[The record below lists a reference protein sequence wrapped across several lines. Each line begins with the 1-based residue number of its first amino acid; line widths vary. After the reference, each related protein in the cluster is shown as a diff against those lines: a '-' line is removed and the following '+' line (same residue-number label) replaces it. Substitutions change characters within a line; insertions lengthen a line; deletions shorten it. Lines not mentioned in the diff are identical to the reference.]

1 MKTDVMAFL
10 LPVANRPG
18 RSGRV
23 QRARRAGDRS
33 SPDSGDQQ
41 SIGAGYPDRVPGGDG
56 EMPAGEG
63 RAAGA
68 AGAAGAA
75 RQRLI
80 DRHDLVATLDRAVGK
95 QVTIISAPAG
105 SGKTSLLHTWAE
117 RPGQDR
123 RIAFMSVRPGQH
135 DAQLFWLALLGAVR
149 AATGGAESP
158 PAAPGF
164 DGRAMVDKVRSEL
177 AASGA
182 PFVLIIDDLHELSS
196 AEAADQLTA
205 LLTSLPPGV
214 HAVVATRR
222 DLPLRLH
229 QLRLAGELAEI
240 RAAQLRF
247 TEDETREFLAAAGI
261 ALPDPVVA
269 VLHHRTEGWA
279 AGLRLAVLSLA
290 GHPDPE
296 RFVAE
301 FSGSD
306 RTVAEYLLAEMLDR
320 QPPEVQRLLLRT
332 SLLDRVNGELADL
345 LTGATGSERILLD
358 LEDANAFVV
367 SLDPARTW
375 FRYHH
380 MFSGLLR
387 LELRR
392 TLPGDIPELH
402 RLAAWWFAEHAETA
416 EAIRHLQAAGDWT
429 EAARLLTDHALSLT
443 LDGQAGTV
451 AALLRSF
458 PARNWEESTGLA
470 LVYAIA
476 DLDQSRLDQADA
488 HLDVARA
495 YAATTPPGRQYRLR
509 LAIASLD
516 LLSARLRGSFD
527 GVFEQVAALPSPD
540 AGRSNADV
548 ALGSDLR
555 AVALL
560 NLGVTE
566 AWSLRLAD
574 SERHLL
580 EGAALARDIGRP
592 YLEVAC
598 LAHLGFAA
606 TGHSFALA
614 RRHCEHAIAQAARH
628 GWDAEPVIAPA
639 QATLAGLLIW
649 TGEFDQGEQWLDRA
663 RRATQAGGEPGIRLL
678 VHLISAIL
686 PAARGRH
693 REALA
698 EFAAAGQVQAH
709 MAGEHALTSRVIAWT
724 IATQAHLGQV
734 EQARAALASLDDRLA
749 AAGEIRNAAAVV
761 RLAEQDPAGARREL
775 RAVVDGSAR
784 VDPYLTLVE
793 AHLLDALACRDLGD
807 ERAARA
813 AVERALNL
821 AEPDR
826 LILPFAM
833 TGAWELLTALPP
845 QGTSHAALVT
855 DILDAVRGGGP
866 GGAPGRAPRRAAAA
880 EPAEEL
886 SPSELRVLRYLPTNL
901 TRPEIAGELS
911 VSLNTVNTH
920 IRRIYAK
927 LGATDRSSAVQR
939 GRELRL
945 LSSGRP

>member
-1 MKTDVMAFL
+1 MTD
-10 LPVANRPG
+10 
-18 RSGRV
+18 
-23 QRARRAGDRS
+23 
-33 SPDSGDQQ
+33 
-41 SIGAGYPDRVPGGDG
+41 
-56 EMPAGEG
+56 MPAAAG
-63 RAAGA
+63 RAAGT
-68 AGAAGAA
+68 A
-75 RQRLI
+75 RPGLI
-80 DRHDLVATLDRAVGK
+80 GRHDLVATLDRATGK
-95 QVTIISAPAG
+95 RVTIVSAPAG
-105 SGKTSLLHTWAE
+105 SGKTSLLQAWAD
-117 RPGQDR
+117 RPGR
-123 RIAFMSVRPGQH
+123 GRIAFVSVKPGER
-135 DAQLFWLALLGAVR
+135 DTQLFWLALLGAVR

-158 PAAPGF
+158 PAMPGF
-164 DGRAMVDKVRSEL
+164 NAQAMADKVLSEL
-177 AASGA
+177 AASGS
-182 PFVLIIDDLHELSS
+182 PVTLIIDDLHELSS
-196 AEAADQLTA
+196 AEAAEQLTA
-205 LLTSLPPGV
+205 LLTSLPAGV

-247 TEDETREFLAAAGI
+247 TENETRELLAAAGI
-261 ALPDPVVA
+261 ALPDPLVTM
-269 VLHHRTEGWA
+269 LHQRTEGWA

-290 GHPDPE
+290 GHPHPD

-306 RTVAEYLLAEMLDR
+306 RTVAEYLMAEMLDR
-320 QPPEVQRLLLRT
+320 QPPEVKRLLLRT

-345 LTGATGSERILLD
+345 LTGASGSERILLE

-367 SLDPARTW
+367 SLDPGRSW

-380 MFSGLLR
+380 MISGLLR

-392 TLPGDIPELH
+392 TLPADIPELH
-402 RLAAWWFAEHAETA
+402 RLAACWFAGHAEPA
-416 EAIRHLQAAGDWT
+416 EAIRHRQAAGDWT
-429 EAARLLTDHALSLT
+429 EAARLLTDHAVSLT

-458 PARNWEESTGLA
+458 PARTGEDFPELA
-470 LVYAIA
+470 LVFAIS
-476 DLDQSRLDQADA
+476 DLDQFRLDQADA

-495 YAATTPPGRQYRLR
+495 HATTTPPGRRYRLR
-509 LAIASLD
+509 MAIASLD
-516 LLSARLRGSFD
+516 LLSARLRGHFD
-527 GVFEQVAALPSPD
+527 GVFEQVSALPSAA
-540 AGRSNADV
+540 AGQSNADV

-555 AVALL
+555 ALALL

-574 SERHLL
+574 SERYLL

-606 TGHSFALA
+606 TTHSFTLA
-614 RRHCEHAIAQAARH
+614 RRRCEDAIAQAARH
-628 GWDAEPVIAPA
+628 GWDAESVIAPA
-639 QATLAGLLIW
+639 QVTLAGILIW
-649 TGEFDQGEQWLDRA
+649 TGEFDRGEQWLDRA

-678 VHLISAIL
+678 VHLISALL
-686 PAARGRH
+686 PAARGH
-693 REALA
+693 HHEALT
-698 EFAAAGQVQAH
+698 EFDAAAQVQVH
-709 MAGEHALTSRVIAWT
+709 MAGEHALTSRVTEWM
-724 IATQAHLGQV
+724 IATQARLGKVQR
-734 EQARAALASLDDRLA
+734 ARAALAALDDRMA
-749 AAGEIRNAAAVV
+749 ATGEIRNAAAVV
-761 RLAEQDPAGARREL
+761 CLAEQDPAGARREL
-775 RAVVDGSAR
+775 RAVLDGSAT
-784 VDPYLTLVE
+784 VNPYLTVVE
-793 AHLLDALACRDLGD
+793 AQLLDALACRDLGD
-807 ERAARA
+807 ERTARA
-813 AVERALNL
+813 GVERALHL
-821 AEPDR
+821 AESNR

-845 QGTSHAALVT
+845 QGTSHAALVA
-855 DILDAVRGGGP
+855 DILDAVHGGGP
-866 GGAPGRAPRRAAAA
+866 GRAAAPR
-880 EPAEEL
+880 PADEL

-945 LSSGRP
+945 LSSGRA

>member
-1 MKTDVMAFL
+1 MT
-10 LPVANRPG
+10 G
-18 RSGRV
+18 
-23 QRARRAGDRS
+23 
-33 SPDSGDQQ
+33 
-41 SIGAGYPDRVPGGDG
+41 
-56 EMPAGEG
+56 MPAAEG
-63 RAAGA
+63 GTAA
-68 AGAAGAA
+68 AA

-80 DRHDLVATLDRAVGK
+80 DRHDLLTTLDRAVEK
-95 QVTIISAPAG
+95 RVTIISAPAG
-105 SGKTSLLHTWAE
+105 SGKTSLLHAWAD

-123 RIAFMSVRPGQH
+123 LIAFMSVKPDQH
-135 DAQLFWLALLGAVR
+135 DAQLFWLALLGAVC
-149 AATGGAESP
+149 AAIGGTESP

-164 DGRAMVDKVRSEL
+164 NGQAMVDKVLSEL
-177 AASGA
+177 AASGG

-196 AEAADQLTA
+196 AKDPETAEQLTA
-205 LLTSLPPGV
+205 LLTRLPPAV

-222 DLPLRLH
+222 DPPLRLH

-247 TEDETREFLAAAGI
+247 TEDETRELLAAAGI
-261 ALPDPVVA
+261 ALPDALVT
-269 VLHHRTEGWA
+269 VLHRRTEGWA
-279 AGLRLAVLSLA
+279 AGLRLAVLALA
-290 GHPDPE
+290 GHPRPE

-306 RTVAEYLLAEMLDR
+306 RTVAEYLMAEMLDR

-332 SLLDRVNGELADL
+332 SLLDRVNGDLADL

-358 LEDANAFVV
+358 LEDANAFVL
-367 SLDPARTW
+367 SLDPGRTW

-392 TLPGDIPELH
+392 TLAGEIPELH

-458 PARNWEESTGLA
+458 PASTGEDFPELA

-476 DLDQSRLDQADA
+476 DLDQVRLDQAAA

-495 YAATTPPGRQYRLR
+495 YAATTPPDRQYRLR
-509 LAIASLD
+509 TAIASLD
-516 LLSARLRGSFD
+516 LLSARLRGHFD
-527 GVFEQVAALPSPD
+527 GVFEQVDALPSPA

-548 ALGSDLR
+548 ALGNDLR
-555 AVALL
+555 ALALL

-598 LAHLGFAA
+598 LAHLGFAV
-606 TGHSFALA
+606 TGRSFALA
-614 RRHCEHAIAQAARH
+614 RRHCEDAIARAARH
-628 GWDAEPVIAPA
+628 RWDAEPVIAPA
-639 QATLAGLLIW
+639 QATLAGILIW
-649 TGEFDQGEQWLDRA
+649 TGEFDHGERWLDRA

-678 VHLISAIL
+678 IHLISAIL
-686 PAARGRH
+686 PAVRGRH
-693 REALA
+693 LEALA
-698 EFAAAGQVQAH
+698 EFAAAGQVQAL
-709 MAGEHALTSRVIAWT
+709 MVGEHALTSRVTEWT
-724 IATQAHLGQV
+724 IATQARLGRV
-734 EQARAALASLDDRLA
+734 EQARAALTALDDRMA
-749 AAGEIRNAAAVV
+749 TTGEIRNAAAVV

-775 RAVVDGSAR
+775 RAVLDGSAP
-784 VDPYLTLVE
+784 VNPHLTLVE

-807 ERAARA
+807 ERATRA
-813 AVERALNL
+813 ATERALHL

-833 TGAWELLTALPP
+833 TGAWELLTTLPP
-845 QGTSHAALVT
+845 QGTSHTALVA
-855 DILDAVRGGGP
+855 DILDAVYGDGP
-866 GGAPGRAPRRAAAA
+866 GQAAAPGPV
-880 EPAEEL
+880 EEL

-911 VSLNTVNTH
+911 ISLNTVNTH

-939 GRELRL
+939 GREFRL
-945 LSSGRP
+945 LSSGRA